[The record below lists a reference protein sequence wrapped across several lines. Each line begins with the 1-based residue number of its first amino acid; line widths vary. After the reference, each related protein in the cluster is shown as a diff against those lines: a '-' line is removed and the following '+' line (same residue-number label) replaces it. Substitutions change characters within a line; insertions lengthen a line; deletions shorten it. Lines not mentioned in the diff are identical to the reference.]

1 MKRLWLLMAG
11 TVFAGCSAAE
21 PADYKEPEIAKPVEE
36 VNPQAAPA
44 AAMGGERRKDMKKPE
59 TGFAQQVTRI
69 TDYTDLEKYGG
80 QTIYVIG
87 TFDVHPKFRGKH
99 GLVKLDGGLVIY
111 LPHIDQW
118 YKGYDWYRFIGQKVF
133 VGGKLHSYVANPID
147 GMKGPYFDEPT
158 PLAGADREGHVGIA
172 SQSTAPPPAA
182 KPVRE

>member
-1 MKRLWLLMAG
+1 MKRFWLLLAG
-11 TVFAGCSAAE
+11 AVFAGCSAAE
-21 PADYKEPEIAKPVEE
+21 TSDYKEPETAKPVQE
-36 VNPQAAPA
+36 VDPQATA
-44 AAMGGERRKDMKKPE
+44 ATEADAARKDMKQAESNPALQATPIKN
-59 TGFAQQVTRI
+59 
-69 TDYTDLEKYGG
+69 YTDLEKYGG

-87 TFDVHPKFRGKH
+87 TFDVHPRFRGKH
-99 GLVKLDGGLVIY
+99 GLVKLDSGLVIY

-158 PLAGADREGHVGIA
+158 PLAGADRAGHVGIA

-182 KPVRE
+182 RPVRE